1 MKKKFIVTI
10 PVYKSGNTELLNYI
24 SKINSNTLIIPQI
37 SSVRTDPSSL
47 AYHIKQKY
55 NKSVIITINTVDTNL
70 RFIQSRILGAE
81 LFNLNNFLI
90 TKGDATSLQKTPEKQ
105 SKDSK
110 AVYEQKTTKVMSSI
124 NQMNKGYDFI
134 GNELESK
141 TDCIFGSTVEIN
153 QTDNKY
159 LNLIDKKIKL
169 GSSYLISN
177 PIYDGNMYNT
187 FIKQYPQVVK
197 VKNAPCNKGITKSF
211 IDRKKISMDTLE
223 RDYDM
228 DYWLDFCF
236 AARLKEENLKISKAQ
251 YNMYLRNGRSMIK
264 RVDISAGM
272 NYINNMLKMLKSKQ
286 TNTRFCQNYDKCVD

>member
-1 MKKKFIVTI
+1 MKEKFIVTI

-24 SKINSNTLIIPQI
+24 SEINCNTIIVPQI

-81 LFNLNNFLI
+81 LFKLNNFLI
-90 TKGDATSLQKTPEKQ
+90 TKGDATSLQKSPEKQ

-134 GNELESK
+134 GNELKSK
-141 TDCIFGSTVEIN
+141 TDCIFGSTVEID

-177 PIYDGNMYNT
+177 PIYDGNMYKT
-187 FIKQYPQVVK
+187 FIT
-197 VKNAPCNKGITKSF
+197 NFNKKFSDKIKIPIYVSIRMNLPNDSFFDRNYHTYKTSFESNKLNVYIKLLTSLSNVGITNYNLILFDNNNTDKES
-211 IDRKKISMDTLE
+211 
-223 RDYDM
+223 
-228 DYWLDFCF
+228 
-236 AARLKEENLKISKAQ
+236 LKEQVLIANKLINFSK
-251 YNMYLRNGRSMIK
+251 S
-264 RVDISAGM
+264 
-272 NYINNMLKMLKSKQ
+272 
-286 TNTRFCQNYDKCVD
+286 

>member
-1 MKKKFIVTI
+1 MKEKFIVTI
-10 PVYKSGNTELLNYI
+10 PVYKSGKTELLNYI
-24 SKINSNTLIIPQI
+24 SEINCNTLIVPQI

-90 TKGDATSLQKTPEKQ
+90 TKGDATSLQKSPEKQ

-187 FIKQYPQVVK
+187 FITNFNKKFSDKIKIPIYVSIRMNLPNDSFFDQNYHPYK
-197 VKNAPCNKGITKSF
+197 TSFESNKLNAYIKLLTSLSNVGITNYNLILFDNNNADKES
-211 IDRKKISMDTLE
+211 
-223 RDYDM
+223 
-228 DYWLDFCF
+228 
-236 AARLKEENLKISKAQ
+236 LKEQVLIANKLINFSK
-251 YNMYLRNGRSMIK
+251 
-264 RVDISAGM
+264 
-272 NYINNMLKMLKSKQ
+272 
-286 TNTRFCQNYDKCVD
+286 

>member
-1 MKKKFIVTI
+1 MKEKFIVTI

-24 SKINSNTLIIPQI
+24 SEINSNTLIVPQI

-70 RFIQSRILGAE
+70 RFIQSRILGAG

-90 TKGDATSLQKTPEKQ
+90 TKGDATSLQKSPEKQ

-187 FIKQYPQVVK
+187 FITNFNKKFSDKIKIPIYVSIRMNLPNDSFFDQNYHTYK
-197 VKNAPCNKGITKSF
+197 TSFESNKLNAYIKLLTSLNNVGITNYNLILFDNINADKES
-211 IDRKKISMDTLE
+211 
-223 RDYDM
+223 
-228 DYWLDFCF
+228 
-236 AARLKEENLKISKAQ
+236 LKEQVLIANKLINFSK
-251 YNMYLRNGRSMIK
+251 
-264 RVDISAGM
+264 
-272 NYINNMLKMLKSKQ
+272 
-286 TNTRFCQNYDKCVD
+286 

>member
-1 MKKKFIVTI
+1 MKEKFIVTI
-10 PVYKSGNTELLNYI
+10 PVYKSGKTELLNYI
-24 SKINSNTLIIPQI
+24 SEINCNTLIVPQI

-81 LFNLNNFLI
+81 LFKLNNFLI
-90 TKGDATSLQKTPEKQ
+90 TKGDATSLQKSPEKK

-177 PIYDGNMYNT
+177 PIYDGNMYHT
-187 FIKQYPQVVK
+187 FITNFNKKFSDKIKIPIYVSIRMNLPNDSFFDQNYHTYK
-197 VKNAPCNKGITKSF
+197 TSFESNKLNAYIKLLTSLSNVGITNYNLILFDNNNPDQES
-211 IDRKKISMDTLE
+211 
-223 RDYDM
+223 
-228 DYWLDFCF
+228 
-236 AARLKEENLKISKAQ
+236 LKEQVLIANKLINFSK
-251 YNMYLRNGRSMIK
+251 
-264 RVDISAGM
+264 
-272 NYINNMLKMLKSKQ
+272 
-286 TNTRFCQNYDKCVD
+286 

>member
-1 MKKKFIVTI
+1 MKEKFIVTI

-24 SKINSNTLIIPQI
+24 SEINCNTIIVPQI

-90 TKGDATSLQKTPEKQ
+90 TKGDATSLQKSPEKQ

-187 FIKQYPQVVK
+187 FITNFNKKFSDKIKIPIYVSIRMNLPNDSFFDQNYHTYKPNFESNKLNAYIKLLTSLNK
-197 VKNAPCNKGITKSF
+197 VGITNYNLILFDNINADKES
-211 IDRKKISMDTLE
+211 
-223 RDYDM
+223 
-228 DYWLDFCF
+228 
-236 AARLKEENLKISKAQ
+236 LKEQVLIANKLINFSK
-251 YNMYLRNGRSMIK
+251 S
-264 RVDISAGM
+264 
-272 NYINNMLKMLKSKQ
+272 
-286 TNTRFCQNYDKCVD
+286 

>member
-1 MKKKFIVTI
+1 MKEKFIVTI

-24 SKINSNTLIIPQI
+24 SEINCNTIIVPQI

-70 RFIQSRILGAE
+70 RFIQSRILGAG

-90 TKGDATSLQKTPEKQ
+90 TKGDATSLQKSPEKQ

-141 TDCIFGSTVEIN
+141 TDCIFGSTVEID

-177 PIYDGNMYNT
+177 PIYDGNMYKT
-187 FIKQYPQVVK
+187 FITNFNKKFSDKIKIPIYVSIRMNLPNDSFFDQNYHTYK
-197 VKNAPCNKGITKSF
+197 TSFESNKLNAYIKLLTSLSNVGITNYNLILFDNNNADKES
-211 IDRKKISMDTLE
+211 
-223 RDYDM
+223 
-228 DYWLDFCF
+228 
-236 AARLKEENLKISKAQ
+236 LKEQVLIANKLINFSK
-251 YNMYLRNGRSMIK
+251 S
-264 RVDISAGM
+264 
-272 NYINNMLKMLKSKQ
+272 
-286 TNTRFCQNYDKCVD
+286 

>member
-1 MKKKFIVTI
+1 MKEKFIVTI

-24 SKINSNTLIIPQI
+24 SEINCNTIIVPQI

-81 LFNLNNFLI
+81 LFKLNNFLI
-90 TKGDATSLQKTPEKQ
+90 TKGDATSLQKSPEKQ

-134 GNELESK
+134 GNELKSK
-141 TDCIFGSTVEIN
+141 TDCIFGSTVEID

-177 PIYDGNMYNT
+177 PIYDGNMYKT
-187 FIKQYPQVVK
+187 FITNFNKKFSDKIKIPIYVSIRMNLPNDNFFDRNYHTYK
-197 VKNAPCNKGITKSF
+197 TSFESNKLNAYIKLLTSLSNVGITNYNLILFDNNNTDKES
-211 IDRKKISMDTLE
+211 
-223 RDYDM
+223 
-228 DYWLDFCF
+228 
-236 AARLKEENLKISKAQ
+236 LKEQVLIANKLINFSK
-251 YNMYLRNGRSMIK
+251 S
-264 RVDISAGM
+264 
-272 NYINNMLKMLKSKQ
+272 
-286 TNTRFCQNYDKCVD
+286 

>member
-1 MKKKFIVTI
+1 MKEKFIVTI

-24 SKINSNTLIIPQI
+24 SEINCNTIIVPQI

-70 RFIQSRILGAE
+70 RFIQSRILGAG

-90 TKGDATSLQKTPEKQ
+90 TKGDATSLQKSPEKQ

-141 TDCIFGSTVEIN
+141 TDCIFGSTVEID

-177 PIYDGNMYNT
+177 PIYDGNMYKT
-187 FIKQYPQVVK
+187 FITNFNKKFSDKIKIPIYVSIRMNLPNDSFFDQNYHTYKTSFESNKLNAYIKLLTSLSNVGI
-197 VKNAPCNKGITKSF
+197 KNYNLILFDNNNADKES
-211 IDRKKISMDTLE
+211 
-223 RDYDM
+223 
-228 DYWLDFCF
+228 
-236 AARLKEENLKISKAQ
+236 LKEQVLIANKLINFSK
-251 YNMYLRNGRSMIK
+251 
-264 RVDISAGM
+264 
-272 NYINNMLKMLKSKQ
+272 
-286 TNTRFCQNYDKCVD
+286 

>member
-1 MKKKFIVTI
+1 MKEKFIVTI

-24 SKINSNTLIIPQI
+24 SEINCNTIIVPQI

-81 LFNLNNFLI
+81 LFKLNNFLI
-90 TKGDATSLQKTPEKQ
+90 TKGDATSLQKSPEKQ

-134 GNELESK
+134 GNELKSK
-141 TDCIFGSTVEIN
+141 TDCIFGSTVEID

-177 PIYDGNMYNT
+177 PIYDGNMYKT
-187 FIKQYPQVVK
+187 FITNFNKKFSDKIKIPIYVSIRMNLPNDSFFDRNYHTYK
-197 VKNAPCNKGITKSF
+197 TSFESNKLNAYIKLLTSLSNVGITNYNLILFDNNNTDKES
-211 IDRKKISMDTLE
+211 
-223 RDYDM
+223 
-228 DYWLDFCF
+228 
-236 AARLKEENLKISKAQ
+236 LKEQVLIANKLINFSK
-251 YNMYLRNGRSMIK
+251 S
-264 RVDISAGM
+264 
-272 NYINNMLKMLKSKQ
+272 
-286 TNTRFCQNYDKCVD
+286 

>member
-1 MKKKFIVTI
+1 MKEKFIVTI

-24 SKINSNTLIIPQI
+24 SEINSNTLIVPQI

-81 LFNLNNFLI
+81 LFKLNNFLI
-90 TKGDATSLQKTPEKQ
+90 TKGDATSLQKSPEKQ

-141 TDCIFGSTVEIN
+141 TDCIFGSTVEID

-177 PIYDGNMYNT
+177 PIYDGNMYKT
-187 FIKQYPQVVK
+187 FITNFNKKFSDKIKIPIYVSIRMNLPNDSFFDQNYHTYK
-197 VKNAPCNKGITKSF
+197 TSFESNKLNAYIKLLTSLNNVGITNYNLILFDNINADKES
-211 IDRKKISMDTLE
+211 
-223 RDYDM
+223 
-228 DYWLDFCF
+228 
-236 AARLKEENLKISKAQ
+236 LKEQFLIANKLINFSK
-251 YNMYLRNGRSMIK
+251 S
-264 RVDISAGM
+264 
-272 NYINNMLKMLKSKQ
+272 
-286 TNTRFCQNYDKCVD
+286 

>member
-1 MKKKFIVTI
+1 MKEKFIVTI

-24 SKINSNTLIIPQI
+24 SEINCNTIIVPQI

-81 LFNLNNFLI
+81 LFKLNNFLI
-90 TKGDATSLQKTPEKQ
+90 TKGDATSLQKSPEKQ

-134 GNELESK
+134 GNELKSK
-141 TDCIFGSTVEIN
+141 TDCIFGSTVEID

-177 PIYDGNMYNT
+177 PIYDGNMYKT
-187 FIKQYPQVVK
+187 FIT
-197 VKNAPCNKGITKSF
+197 NFNKKFSDKIKIPIYVSIRMNLPNDNFFDRNYHTYKTSFESNKLNVYIKLLTSLSNVGITNYNLILFDNNNTDKES
-211 IDRKKISMDTLE
+211 
-223 RDYDM
+223 
-228 DYWLDFCF
+228 
-236 AARLKEENLKISKAQ
+236 LKEQVLIANKLINFSK
-251 YNMYLRNGRSMIK
+251 S
-264 RVDISAGM
+264 
-272 NYINNMLKMLKSKQ
+272 
-286 TNTRFCQNYDKCVD
+286 